1 MNEAIFVRNKDEAVK
16 ELRKS
21 GIYVTKTERN
31 SVAGFTF
38 YDCNG
43 TEVARYNDMTGEI
56 SLSVDL
62 KKYSGITA

>member
-1 MNEAIFVRNKDEAVK
+1 MNNAIN

-43 TEVARYNDMTGEI
+43 MEVARYNDMTGEVK
-56 SLSVDL
+56 LSIDL
-62 KKYSGITA
+62 KKYSGLTA

>member
-1 MNEAIFVRNKDEAVK
+1 MNNAVK

-56 SLSVDL
+56 RLSVDL
-62 KKYSGITA
+62 KKYS

>member
-1 MNEAIFVRNKDEAVK
+1 MNEVIR

-43 TEVARYNDMTGEI
+43 TEVARYNDMTGEVR
-56 SLSVDL
+56 LSVDL
-62 KKYSGITA
+62 KNYN